1 MSLEEIEKRIE
12 ELDVILEKKEKDWW
26 DKKRK
31 NMSDGVF
38 VNDWD
43 EYCEFRK
50 PEIDEVRKL
59 NRKKRM
65 MMIPEFSEPSKWKE
79 ETEMIGDLFTLEDF
93 IDNCKCGG
101 FIDYDGSGNYAKEI
115 DGKLME
121 SNIDIYPSDIKH
133 KSVRKDFT
141 HVIWYN
147 K

>member
-12 ELDVILEKKEKDWW
+12 ELDVILEKKENEWW
-26 DKKRK
+26 DKKK
-31 NMSDGVF
+31 KEMSDSVF
-38 VNDWD
+38 GIFGGDWD

-59 NRKKRM
+59 NRKRRM
-65 MMIPEFSEPSKWKE
+65 LMIPEFSEPLE
-79 ETEMIGDLFTLEDF
+79 FGDLFTIENF
-93 IDNCKCGG
+93 IGNCKCGG

>member
-12 ELDVILEKKEKDWW
+12 ELDTILEKKENDWW

-31 NMSDGVF
+31 NMTDDIF

-50 PEIDEVRKL
+50 PEIDEIRKL
-59 NRKKRM
+59 NSEKRL
-65 MMIPEFSEPSKWKE
+65 MMIPEFSEPMTCLKESK
-79 ETEMIGDLFTLEDF
+79 MLGDLFTLEDF
-93 IDNCKCGG
+93 IKNCECGG
-101 FIDYDGSGNYAKEI
+101 FIDYDGSGSYSKEI

-121 SNIDIYPSDIKH
+121 SNISIYPSDIKF
-133 KSVRKDFT
+133 KSIRKDFT

-147 K
+147 R